1 MIYRS
6 SVKGYLGGENLNNSW
21 NKVIYKIWSPIYD
34 EIFNSYLFLNARR
47 RIFEEISF
55 NSREKVLF
63 VGVGTGADLELIK
76 HFDLEITAIDLS
88 TDMLKKAMEKYE
100 NTSITFLEMD
110 AQNMEFNNES
120 FDYIVGS
127 LVLSVVPDANK
138 CFQEMIRVLKQDGK
152 IIIFDKFISKNKQL
166 SLPKKLLRPFIRVL
180 GTDIGLR
187 FEDLYPRHG
196 KNLKIVEDQSIMMNG
211 MYRKIIICK

>member
-1 MIYRS
+1 M
-6 SVKGYLGGENLNNSW
+6 NNSW

-34 EIFNSYLFLNARR
+34 NIFNSYLFLNARR
-47 RIFEEISF
+47 RIFEEIPF
-55 NSREKVLF
+55 NNRERVLF

-110 AQNMEFNNES
+110 AQNMDFNNES

-138 CFQEMIRVLKQDGK
+138 CFQEMNRVLKQDGK

-166 SLPKKLLRPFIRVL
+166 SLSKKLLRPFIRVL

-187 FEDLYPRHG
+187 FEDLFRRHD

-211 MYRKIIICK
+211 MYRKIIIRKCR

>member
-1 MIYRS
+1 M
-6 SVKGYLGGENLNNSW
+6 NNSW

-34 EIFNSYLFLNARR
+34 KIFNSNLFFNARR

-55 NSREKVLF
+55 NNREKVLF

-76 HFDLEITAIDLS
+76 HFDLEVTAIDLS

-187 FEDLYPRHG
+187 FEDLYRRHG